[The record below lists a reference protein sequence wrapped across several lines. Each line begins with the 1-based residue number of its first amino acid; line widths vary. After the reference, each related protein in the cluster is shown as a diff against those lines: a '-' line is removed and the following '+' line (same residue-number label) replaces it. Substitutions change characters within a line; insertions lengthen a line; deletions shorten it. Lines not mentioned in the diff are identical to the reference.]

1 MHFKNLSLRTRLF
14 LSMIFLVIIA
24 SILIVIVTITQY
36 KEQGKDYNEGR
47 LNRKGN
53 AIKKNVDYVLS
64 KTTFEVKTSKLA
76 AIFKDKINELSEIH
90 SLPLN
95 IYDLNGN
102 ILISSKG
109 YFSKKNK
116 PTKLADSILAKL
128 ENSPNKQVIY
138 KLYFDDHTRHVVYT
152 YLNDERFKPIGILN
166 VPYIED
172 NSFNTKEL
180 NEFLNKLTIAYI
192 FVLLIGVTLAY
203 FLAQYITQKIKE
215 VSDKIKQ
222 TQLHKKNQR
231 IEVSN
236 ASEEIAILVDAYNS
250 MIDELEES
258 AQKLAQTEREHAWRE
273 MAKQVA
279 HEIKNPLTPMRLTI
293 QSFQR
298 KFDPNKPTAK
308 ADINEFSN
316 MLITQIDTMSSIAS
330 AFSDF
335 AKMPT
340 QHKEILN
347 ITETVKHSIDLFGKP
362 YISYFHESEAI
373 YANVDKTQLTRI
385 VTNLLKN
392 ANQALENQE
401 QPKIE
406 VNLLDNETSFS
417 IKIADNGV
425 GIPEALKDKI
435 FEPKFTTKS
444 SGMGLGL
451 PMIKKIIESYK
462 GTISFTSMVN
472 KGTVFTVTIPKE

>member
-14 LSMIFLVIIA
+14 LAMIFLVIIA

-64 KTTFEVKTSKLA
+64 KTTFEVKPEKLA

-95 IYDLNGN
+95 IYDLSGN

-116 PTKLADSILAKL
+116 PLKLADSILAKL
-128 ENSPNKQVIY
+128 ENSTNKQVVY
-138 KLYFDDHTRHVVYT
+138 KLYFNDHTRHVVYT
-152 YLNDERFKPIGILN
+152 YLNDEKFKPIAILN

-172 NSFNTKEL
+172 NSFNNKEL

-192 FVLLIGVTLAY
+192 FVLLIGITLAY

-215 VSDKIKQ
+215 VSDKIQQ

-231 IEVSN
+231 IEVNN
-236 ASEEIAILVDAYNS
+236 ASEEIAILVNAYNS

-298 KFDPNKPTAK
+298 KFDANKPTAK
-308 ADINEFSN
+308 AELNEFSN

-340 QHKEILN
+340 QHKEFLN
-347 ITETVKHSIDLFGKP
+347 ITETIKHSIDLFGKP
-362 YISYFHESEAI
+362 YISYFHETKAT
-373 YANVDKTQLTRI
+373 YANADKTQLTRI
-385 VTNLLKN
+385 VTNLIKN
-392 ANQALENQE
+392 ANQALEDQE
-401 QPKIE
+401 NPKIE
-406 VNLLDNETSFS
+406 VNLLDNGTAFS
-417 IKIADNGV
+417 IKVADNGV

-462 GTISFTSMVN
+462 GSIHFSSTVN
-472 KGTVFTVTIPKE
+472 KGTVFTVTIPKK